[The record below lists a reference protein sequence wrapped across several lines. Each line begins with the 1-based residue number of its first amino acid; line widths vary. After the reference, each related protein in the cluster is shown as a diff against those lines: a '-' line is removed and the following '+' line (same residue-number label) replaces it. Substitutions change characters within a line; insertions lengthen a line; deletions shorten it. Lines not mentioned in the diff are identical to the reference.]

1 MALRVAVVGAR
12 RVRQGLGP
20 FVARDLA
27 AAGASVEAVVG
38 TSRASAGEAARE
50 LAERFGIRARPA
62 TELEPLLGT
71 CPLDALVILSPSV
84 SHEAWLERA
93 LEARLHVLCE
103 KPLVWGGDGLARRA
117 AALAAA
123 FHGQGLLLAENCQW
137 PRVLPSFRRL
147 HPDLPEGAL
156 QEFSMHLSPVN
167 AGEQMLG
174 DSLPHPLSLLQALV
188 PDPAPYL
195 EALRLESPGGSP
207 RDLDLAFDYVAAG
220 RRISCQV
227 RLRHHASIPRP
238 AGFALDRRRAER
250 RISMPDYHMQL
261 CDGARC
267 VPLPD
272 PLTAHVQGFCAELG
286 AVLGGAAPPDPA
298 PLVCRMEMLE
308 ALVAAYRSR
317 GGG

>member
-1 MALRVAVVGAR
+1 MGLRVAVVGAR

-27 AAGASVEAVVG
+27 AAGVSVEAVLG
-38 TSRASAGEAARE
+38 TSSASAGEAARE
-50 LAERFGIRARPA
+50 LAGRFGIQARPA
-62 TELEPLLGT
+62 TDLDALLASG
-71 CPLDALVILSPSV
+71 PVDALVILCPSA

-103 KPLVWGGDGLARRA
+103 KPLVWEGEGLARRA
-117 AALAAA
+117 AALAEA

-137 PRVLPSFRRL
+137 PRALPSFRRL

-156 QEFSMHLSPVN
+156 HEFSMHMSPVN
-167 AGEQMLG
+167 DGEQMLG

-188 PDPAPYL
+188 SDPAPHL
-195 EALRLESPGGSP
+195 EAVQLESPGGLS

-220 RRISCQV
+220 RRIPCEV
-227 RLRHHASIPRP
+227 RLRHHASVPRP
-238 AGFALDRRRAER
+238 AGFTLDRRRAER
-250 RISMPDYHMQL
+250 RISMPDYQMEL

-272 PLTAHVQGFCAELG
+272 PLTVHVQGFSADLRAVLAG
-286 AVLGGAAPPDPA
+286 AVPPDPA
-298 PLVCRMEMLE
+298 PLVRRMEMLE
-308 ALVAAYRSR
+308 TLVAAYRSR